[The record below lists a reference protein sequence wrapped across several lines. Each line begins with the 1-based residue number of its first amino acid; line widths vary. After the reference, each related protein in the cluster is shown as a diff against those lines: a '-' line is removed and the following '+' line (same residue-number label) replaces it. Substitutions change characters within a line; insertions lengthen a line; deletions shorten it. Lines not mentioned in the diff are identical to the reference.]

1 MDVSISSAV
10 PAVSASP
17 APTHVTPIRRIK
29 YQHAWRERLVVLLL
43 TGLTG
48 GCALLPAPAPRHDEQ
63 AVGAPLPYEPPL
75 AGIQVAPPLPAVA
88 PEVVKHGPRRKKRI
102 ALTFDACATQGPS
115 RFDERVI
122 RTLISMKVPAT
133 LFLGGKWMEEYPDET
148 QELANHP
155 QFELA
160 NHTYLHPHLP
170 HESDERVREELVR
183 TQDMLYTLT
192 GRRATLFR
200 APYGELDAR
209 VARLGAEAGMIAIQY
224 DLASGDPDPRIS
236 SKRLIEYVRGQSRN
250 GSIVVMHMNGRGWKT
265 AEALPR
271 IVLGLRKKGYKLV
284 TVSELLGRPPAPPV
298 SPGPALRD

>member
-1 MDVSISSAV
+1 MKLKNSRQGTVA
-10 PAVSASP
+10 A
-17 APTHVTPIRRIK
+17 
-29 YQHAWRERLVVLLL
+29 LLL
-43 TGLTG
+43 VGLAG
-48 GCALLPAPAPRHDEQ
+48 GCALLPPPPPQHDEQ

-75 AGIQVAPPLPAVA
+75 AGLLVAPALPAVVPA
-88 PEVVKHGPRRKKRI
+88 VVKHGPRRKKRI
-102 ALTFDACATQGPS
+102 ALTFDACSTQGPS
-115 RFDERVI
+115 QFDERVI
-122 RTLISMKVPAT
+122 RALIEQNVPAT
-133 LFLGGKWMEEYPDET
+133 LFLGGKWMEEHPDET
-148 QELANHP
+148 QEIANHP

-170 HESDERVREELVR
+170 RESDERVREELTR

-200 APYGELDAR
+200 APYGEVDAR

-236 SKRLIEYVRGQSRN
+236 AKRLREYVSGQAKN
-250 GSIVVMHMNGRGWKT
+250 GSIVVMHMNARGWKT

-271 IVLGLRKKGYKLV
+271 IIVRLRKRGYKLV

-298 SPGPALRD
+298 GSGPVLKD

>member
-1 MDVSISSAV
+1 MKNMD
-10 PAVSASP
+10 
-17 APTHVTPIRRIK
+17 
-29 YQHAWRERLVVLLL
+29 AWRGRLAALLL
-43 TGLTG
+43 AGLAS
-48 GCALLPAPAPRHDEQ
+48 GCALLPTPAPQHDEQ

-88 PEVVKHGPRRKKRI
+88 PQVVKHGPRRKKRI
-102 ALTFDACATQGPS
+102 ALTFDACSTQGPS
-115 RFDERVI
+115 QFDERVI
-122 RTLISMKVPAT
+122 RTLISLQAPAT
-133 LFLGGKWMEEYPDET
+133 LFLGGKWMEEHPDET
-148 QELANHP
+148 QEIARYP

-170 HESDERVREELVR
+170 HESDARVREELAR

-209 VARLGAEAGMIAIQY
+209 VVSLGAEAGMIAIQY

-236 SKRLIEYVRGQSRN
+236 SKRLLEYVTDQAKN

-271 IVLGLRKKGYKLV
+271 IIVRLRKKGYKLV
-284 TVSELLGRPPAPPV
+284 TVSELLGRPPAPAV
-298 SPGPALRD
+298 DPGSGTQGLSAR

>member
-1 MDVSISSAV
+1 M
-10 PAVSASP
+10 
-17 APTHVTPIRRIK
+17 
-29 YQHAWRERLVVLLL
+29 LLL
-43 TGLTG
+43 TGLAS
-48 GCALLPAPAPRHDEQ
+48 GCALLPTPAPQHDEQ

-75 AGIQVAPPLPAVA
+75 AGVQVAPALPAVA
-88 PEVVKHGPRRKKRI
+88 PQVVKNGPRRKKRI
-102 ALTFDACATQGPS
+102 ALTFDACSTQGPS
-115 RFDERVI
+115 QFDERVI
-122 RTLISMKVPAT
+122 RTLIAMQVPAT
-133 LFLGGKWMEEYPDET
+133 LFLGGKWMEEHPDET

-155 QFELA
+155 HFELA

-170 HESDERVREELVR
+170 RESDARVREELAR

-200 APYGELDAR
+200 APYGELNAR
-209 VARLGAEAGMIAIQY
+209 VISLGAEAGMIAIQY

-236 SKRLIEYVRGQSRN
+236 SKRLIEYVRDQSRN

-284 TVSELLGRPPAPPV
+284 TVSELLGRPPAPPISAV
-298 SPGPALRD
+298 PALRD